1 MKALLTGGTNIVL
14 LWQMCCSTI
23 LREQK
28 TIGTSLSLDNDL
40 LLQYYSLNVVPPMT
54 IGTEKCKNNDET
66 KNGFGKDP

>member
-14 LWQMCCSTI
+14 LWQMCCRMI

-28 TIGTSLSLDNDL
+28 MIGTSLPWDNDL
-40 LLQYYSLNVVPPMT
+40 LLQYYSLNVVPPTT

-66 KNGFGKDP
+66 KNGFNKNP